1 MGWFLVDTVQIR
13 YPYCSWITIIYIFHQ
28 TVELGDE
35 SRGGQEFR
43 LLIGKKKN
51 DLMIWK
57 WEGNNRVGEE
67 L

>member
-43 LLIGKKKN
+43 LLIGKKK
-51 DLMIWK
+51 MI
-57 WEGNNRVGEE
+57 
-67 L
+67 